1 MKQKSKKIVVVGG
14 GNYAKI
20 VMSILKKNNSFEI
33 VGYTDKKNRGKILD
47 IKYLGDDSVLK
58 KLLTESNVKLAA
70 IGVGATSKCRH

>member
-33 VGYTDKKNRGKILD
+33 VGYTDKKK
-47 IKYLGDDSVLK
+47 
-58 KLLTESNVKLAA
+58 
-70 IGVGATSKCRH
+70 